1 MAFSSA
7 TIFNTWLVIMMLRRK
22 AKHLIGDLLK
32 CVISV
37 GLGMKYTDSKGRRQ
51 PQSPII
57 SDNGGVWKYLQ
68 IIGGFGH
75 STDTPQ
81 ANRQGG
87 VRKKASS
94 ASSASCYKN
103 LKVFMV

>member
-7 TIFNTWLVIMMLRRK
+7 TILKTWLVITMLRRK
-22 AKHLIGDLLK
+22 IGDLLK

-87 VRKKASS
+87 VRKKAGS

-103 LKVFMV
+103 LKVFMVPL